1 MFLLECLGWKL
12 KATNELL
19 NLGQAR
25 PEIIIK
31 GALEYDGEN
40 TAWREYEVST
50 DFPFRSEMYGGFTA
64 TAGCVEG
71 GVKWQSTPRLF
82 WCNAS
87 L

>member
-1 MFLLECLGWKL
+1 MACFWKKL

-50 DFPFRSEMYGGFTA
+50 KFRFRSGM
-64 TAGCVEG
+64 
-71 GVKWQSTPRLF
+71 
-82 WCNAS
+82 
-87 L
+87 